1 MGKMI
6 VSKGSRKTAIARV
19 ILKPGKGNF
28 IVNKTEL
35 NKYIP
40 RPELQEMVFQPFNL
54 TETNGKY
61 DVLVN
66 VKGGG
71 FNAQAEAIRHGI
83 SRALV
88 KIDEKYRA
96 ILKSNGFLKR
106 DPRMVERKKYGHK
119 KARKSFQFSKR

>member
-19 ILKPGKGNF
+19 ILKAGKGNF
-28 IVNKTEL
+28 VVNKTEL

-40 RPELQEMVFQPFNL
+40 QPELQEMVFQPFNL

-88 KIDEKYRA
+88 KIDEKYRS

>member
-1 MGKMI
+1 MI
-6 VSKGSRKTAIARV
+6 ISKGSRKTAIARV
-19 ILKPGKGNF
+19 ILKNGKGN
-28 IVNKTEL
+28 ITINKREL
-35 NKYIP
+35 DKYIP
-40 RPELQEMVFQPFNL
+40 QPELQEMVIQPFSL
-54 TETNGKY
+54 TETSGKY
-61 DVLVN
+61 DVFIN

-88 KIDEKYRA
+88 KIDEKYRS

>member
-1 MGKMI
+1 MDKMI
-6 VSKGSRKTAIARV
+6 MSKGSRKTAVARV
-19 ILKPGKGNF
+19 ILRPGKGNV
-28 IVNKTEL
+28 IINKKEL

-40 RPELQEMVFQPFNL
+40 QPELQEMVYQPFTL
-54 TETNGKY
+54 TENTGKY
-61 DVLVN
+61 DVTIN

-88 KIDEKYRA
+88 KIDEKYRS

>member
-1 MGKMI
+1 MAKMI
-6 VSKGSRKTAIARV
+6 LSKGSRKTAIARV
-19 ILKPGKGNF
+19 ILKTGNGV
-28 IVNKTEL
+28 ITINKKEFD
-35 NKYIP
+35 KYIP
-40 RPELQEMVFQPFNL
+40 QPDLQEMVLQPFNL
-54 TETNGKY
+54 TETSGKY
-61 DVLVN
+61 DVYVN

-71 FNAQAEAIRHGI
+71 FNAQTEAIRHGI

-88 KIDEKYRA
+88 KIDEKYRS

>member
-6 VSKGSRKTAIARV
+6 ISKGSRKTAIARV
-19 ILKPGKGNF
+19 ILKNGKGNVT
-28 IVNKTEL
+28 INKREL
-35 NKYIP
+35 DKYIP
-40 RPELQEMVFQPFNL
+40 QPELQEMVIQPFSL
-54 TETNGKY
+54 TETSGKY
-61 DVLVN
+61 DVFIN

-88 KIDEKYRA
+88 KIDEKYRS

>member
-6 VSKGSRKTAIARV
+6 NAKGSRKTAIARV
-19 ILKPGKGNF
+19 ILKPGKGN
-28 IVNKTEL
+28 ITVNKKEL
-35 NKYIP
+35 NQYIVQP
-40 RPELQEMVFQPFNL
+40 HLLEMVYQPLVL
-54 TETNGKY
+54 TETNNKY
-61 DVLVN
+61 DIYVN

-88 KIDEKYRA
+88 KIDEKYRS

>member
-1 MGKMI
+1 MEKMI
-6 VSKGSRKTAIARV
+6 MSKGSRKTAIARV
-19 ILKPGKGNF
+19 ILKPGKGN
-28 IVNKTEL
+28 IIINKKEIS
-35 NKYIP
+35 KYVP
-40 RPELQEMVFQPFNL
+40 QPELQEMIYQPFNL
-54 TETNGKY
+54 TENTGKY
-61 DVLVN
+61 DVTIN

-88 KIDEKYRA
+88 KIDEKYRS

>member
-1 MGKMI
+1 MAKVI
-6 VSKGSRKTAIARV
+6 ISKGSRKTAVARV
-19 ILKPGKGNF
+19 FLKPGKGN
-28 IVNKTEL
+28 IEINKKEL
-35 NKYIP
+35 DKYIP
-40 RPELQEMVFQPFNL
+40 RPELQELIFQPFNL

-61 DVLVN
+61 DVFVN

-88 KIDEKYRA
+88 KVDEKYKS

>member
-28 IVNKTEL
+28 IINKTEL

-40 RPELQEMVFQPFNL
+40 QPNLQEIVFQPFNL

-61 DVLVN
+61 DVLIN

-88 KIDEKYRA
+88 KIDEKYRS

>member
-6 VSKGSRKTAIARV
+6 ISKGSRKTAIARV
-19 ILKPGKGNF
+19 ILKNGKGN
-28 IVNKTEL
+28 ITINKREL
-35 NKYIP
+35 DKYIP
-40 RPELQEMVFQPFNL
+40 QPELQEMVIQPFSL
-54 TETNGKY
+54 TETSGKY
-61 DVLVN
+61 DVFIN

-88 KIDEKYRA
+88 KIDEKYRS

>member
-1 MGKMI
+1 MAKVI
-6 VSKGSRKTAIARV
+6 ISKGSRKTAVARV
-19 ILKPGKGNF
+19 FLKPGKGS
-28 IVNKTEL
+28 IEINKKEL
-35 NKYIP
+35 DKYIP
-40 RPELQEMVFQPFNL
+40 RPELKELIFQPFNL

-61 DVLVN
+61 DVFVN

-88 KIDEKYRA
+88 KVDEKYKS

>member
-6 VSKGSRKTAIARV
+6 NSKGSRKTAIARV
-19 ILKPGKGNF
+19 ILKPGKGN
-28 IVNKTEL
+28 ITINKKEL
-35 NKYIP
+35 NQYIVQP
-40 RPELQEMVFQPFNL
+40 HLLEMVYQPLLL
-54 TETNGKY
+54 TETNNKY
-61 DVLVN
+61 DIYVN

-88 KIDEKYRA
+88 KVDEKYRS

>member
-1 MGKMI
+1 MKKIIM
-6 VSKGSRKTAIARV
+6 SKGSRKTAIARV
-19 ILKPGKGNF
+19 ILKPGKGN
-28 IVNKTEL
+28 IQINKKEF
-35 NKYIP
+35 NIYIP
-40 RPELQEMVFQPFNL
+40 QPELQEMVLQPFSL
-54 TETNGKY
+54 TETSGKY
-61 DVLVN
+61 DVFVN

-71 FNAQAEAIRHGI
+71 FNAQTEAIRHGI

-88 KIDEKYRA
+88 KIDEKYRS